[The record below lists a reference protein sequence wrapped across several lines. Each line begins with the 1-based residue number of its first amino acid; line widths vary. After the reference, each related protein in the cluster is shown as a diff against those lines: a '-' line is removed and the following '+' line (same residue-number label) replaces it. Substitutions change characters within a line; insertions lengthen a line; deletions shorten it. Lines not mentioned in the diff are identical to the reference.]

1 MDAEPIEYGVA
12 NGDVHMPQMA
22 GEGDEKTEII
32 SVQDSVVREAWRGWE
47 DNLRTAHRM
56 RWVAAA
62 ALQNRLRGEPS
73 ECVTRLMLKEGE
85 NLKKWKEVT
94 GHSGSPAKQ
103 AERRALRKCD
113 PADAERRREPEEV
126 EGVLSGRGR

>member
-1 MDAEPIEYGVA
+1 VDAEPIEYGVA

-73 ECVTRLMLKEGE
+73 ECVTRLTPKEGE
-85 NLKKWKEVT
+85 NLRKWKE
-94 GHSGSPAKQ
+94 HS
-103 AERRALRKCD
+103 L
-113 PADAERRREPEEV
+113 EEEDSFEEYSMEV
-126 EGVLSGRGR
+126 NAFEMDDWSD